1 MLGVSLKGC
10 PSSCFLSEPGHRAAL
25 HQAHDC
31 HHPRS
36 EVTRGRVL
44 PLRRCSFMSPSA
56 GLVPAPVPG
65 GV

>member
-1 MLGVSLKGC
+1 MHPLRRNPCRSGSQEDGVLGVSLKGC

-36 EVTRGRVL
+36 EV
-44 PLRRCSFMSPSA
+44 
-56 GLVPAPVPG
+56 
-65 GV
+65 